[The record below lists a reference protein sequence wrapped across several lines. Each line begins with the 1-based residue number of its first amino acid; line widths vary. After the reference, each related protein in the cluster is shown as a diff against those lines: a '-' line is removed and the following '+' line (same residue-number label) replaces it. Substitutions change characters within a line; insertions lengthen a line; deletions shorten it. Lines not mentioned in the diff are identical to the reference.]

1 METTGKV
8 IAILPLRSGTGKS
21 GKQWR
26 SQEFVI
32 ETDGQYP
39 RKMCATLFNDKIET
53 ASLVMGNTYTVS
65 FDIDAREVN
74 GRWFGSITAYKV
86 ELVSTIADNRYN
98 GNNGAPYQAQDG
110 SYRQQPPKSAP
121 VPQQPNM
128 FPPQQSNADG
138 NDDLPF

>member
-32 ETDGQYP
+32 ETDGKYP

-53 ASLVMGNTYTVS
+53 ASLVMGNTYTVP

-74 GRWFGSITAYKV
+74 GRWFCSITAYKV

-98 GNNGAPYQAQDG
+98 GNN
-110 SYRQQPPKSAP
+110 
-121 VPQQPNM
+121 
-128 FPPQQSNADG
+128 
-138 NDDLPF
+138 

>member
-1 METTGKV
+1 MKRNNYYLNEIMETTGKV

-53 ASLVMGNTYTVS
+53 ASLVMGNTYKVS

-74 GRWFGSITAYKV
+74 GRWFSSITAYKV
-86 ELVSTIADNRYN
+86 ELVSTIADNRYK

-110 SYRQQPPKSAP
+110 S
-121 VPQQPNM
+121 
-128 FPPQQSNADG
+128 
-138 NDDLPF
+138 

>member
-39 RKMCATLFNDKIET
+39 RKM
-53 ASLVMGNTYTVS
+53 
-65 FDIDAREVN
+65 
-74 GRWFGSITAYKV
+74 
-86 ELVSTIADNRYN
+86 
-98 GNNGAPYQAQDG
+98 
-110 SYRQQPPKSAP
+110 
-121 VPQQPNM
+121 